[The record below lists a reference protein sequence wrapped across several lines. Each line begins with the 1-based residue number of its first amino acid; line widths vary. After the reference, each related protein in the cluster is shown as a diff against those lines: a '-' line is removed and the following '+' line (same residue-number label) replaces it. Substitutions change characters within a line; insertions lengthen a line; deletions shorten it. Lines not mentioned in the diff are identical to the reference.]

1 MESEIAQKF
10 ELELEE
16 KSERLLQQLE
26 EAKVHLEE
34 VRDKTAKV
42 LRRIKIEND
51 WFVEYKK
58 SFEKQ
63 WIAESQQTELADK
76 ALARTKMK
84 MSQNLRDLE
93 SASHFI
99 IQRNS
104 LKHNF
109 DLSVQES
116 RVNIEKF
123 VKLKENNLQKEQEII
138 KEIKCIH
145 E

>member
-1 MESEIAQKF
+1 M
-10 ELELEE
+10 
-16 KSERLLQQLE
+16 
-26 EAKVHLEE
+26 
-34 VRDKTAKV
+34 
-42 LRRIKIEND
+42 RRIKIEND

-84 MSQNLRDLE
+84 MSHNLRDLE

-109 DLSVQES
+109 DLSVHES
-116 RVNIEKF
+116 RVNIEKL

-145 E
+145 ER

>member
-51 WFVEYKK
+51 WFIEYKK

-63 WIAESQQTELADK
+63 WIAESQ
-76 ALARTKMK
+76 
-84 MSQNLRDLE
+84 
-93 SASHFI
+93 
-99 IQRNS
+99 
-104 LKHNF
+104 
-109 DLSVQES
+109 
-116 RVNIEKF
+116 
-123 VKLKENNLQKEQEII
+123 
-138 KEIKCIH
+138 
-145 E
+145 